1 MKKILVRCGM
11 LPYETFNDFELLD
24 RDRFGS
30 NNGNLIYQYSV
41 IRTIMN
47 EDVQVFSDN
56 FSTNSNK
63 SDEINEKYDAYI
75 IPLADAFRKDFIPN
89 LRNYTKLIRKLR
101 IPVIVIGVGLKA
113 PYDYDVTKGF
123 PFDKD
128 VKDFMNA
135 VLEKSNIVGLRGQLT
150 ADYLEHLGFEPEK
163 DFTVIGCPSMYTFG
177 RNLKLKEISL
187 TDDSLISLNASNIA
201 NDESMNYL
209 TSIATKYKNYYF
221 IPQSYKEFLLNYFG
235 FGQIENVVDK
245 LPQNIA
251 SKFYKEGRV
260 KYFLNAQTWFN
271 YMKEASLSIGT
282 RLHGNIVATINQTP
296 SITIIHDARMREL
309 SDYHGLPSITPEKL
323 KDYDTIES
331 LINAIDF
338 TLVEKLQPARFDH
351 FINFLNKNNISHI
364 YQDNLNRTDAPLDDL
379 IKDIDFDS
387 PIDTI
392 NIIDEE
398 NRARRLIAGFEI
410 YTNRN
415 ERLQNKKMKALLSE
429 NKKLK
434 ANINKLIN

>member
-47 EDVQVFSDN
+47 EDVQVFSDH
-56 FSTNSNK
+56 FSTNYNK
-63 SDEINEKYDAYI
+63 SHEINEKYDTYI

-187 TDDSLISLNASNIA
+187 TNDSLISLNASNIA

-245 LPQNIA
+245 FPQNIA

-260 KYFLNAQTWFN
+260 KYF
-271 YMKEASLSIGT
+271 
-282 RLHGNIVATINQTP
+282 
-296 SITIIHDARMREL
+296 
-309 SDYHGLPSITPEKL
+309 
-323 KDYDTIES
+323 
-331 LINAIDF
+331 
-338 TLVEKLQPARFDH
+338 
-351 FINFLNKNNISHI
+351 
-364 YQDNLNRTDAPLDDL
+364 
-379 IKDIDFDS
+379 
-387 PIDTI
+387 
-392 NIIDEE
+392 
-398 NRARRLIAGFEI
+398 
-410 YTNRN
+410 
-415 ERLQNKKMKALLSE
+415 
-429 NKKLK
+429 
-434 ANINKLIN
+434 